1 MFKQAYKL
9 GEDIIVI
16 TIVLPLLSDSYN
28 VTNAIGKVAKCIM
41 FKQAYKLG
49 EDIIV
54 ILCNLYF

>member
-28 VTNAIGKVAKCIM
+28 VTNARGKVAKCIM
-41 FKQAYKLG
+41 FKQAY
-49 EDIIV
+49 
-54 ILCNLYF
+54 